1 MSLAI
6 KLGFSLKTSQNTEI
20 EINVSSS
27 LDSACVNYNLDG
39 IVRNKG
45 NRRGIKII
53 KNKNGKYIKVF
64 SDK

>member
-6 KLGFSLKTSQNTEI
+6 KLEFSLKTSQNTEI

-39 IVRNKG
+39 IVSNKG